1 MTDVTKLCARLGIVA
16 LVTLGTAA
24 CSSVPDWVD
33 PTTWVGGGDD
43 SQTAIPTPDQQ
54 DADAQSETPDLAAIP
69 DKPVAPSTPEQ
80 QQQVAQS
87 LATDRS
93 DAKYSADAL
102 RGGTEPVA
110 APPPPP
116 SAPTASE
123 PETDTKVAS
132 TAEPVQ
138 AAVDSDT
145 PAPAKKRANTGVFG
159 STFDAET
166 EKPAPQDNAD
176 IDTNTGEVTPSSDAT
191 TSAAPPAPTPTASA
205 LPPPQSAPQQVASNT
220 TTAPALSVAP
230 APYVAPTQPTG
241 GMPTAAQINPSD
253 AQLGFQPSS
262 APPLDRNVNQFVAQ
276 PIVAR
281 YDQTAQDAGR
291 HQPHVAASAMMAS
304 AAPTP
309 RMKSSTKAMGGPEMS
324 GAVVANLDAI
334 NQAPAT
340 TQASAYA
347 NTQGLP
353 PSSIVFFP
361 GDGTLL
367 NAEARLRIHATVE
380 QFKRQGGSG
389 FIRIV
394 GHASSRTVNMPVEK
408 HLEVIFNKSQDRANA
423 VAQEMIKDG
432 VPANRVLVEAVGDSQ
447 PVYYESMPKGED
459 GNRRAEIFLQS

>member
-1 MTDVTKLCARLGIVA
+1 M
-16 LVTLGTAA
+16 
-24 CSSVPDWVD
+24 
-33 PTTWVGGGDD
+33 
-43 SQTAIPTPDQQ
+43 PTPDQQ
-54 DADAQSETPDLAAIP
+54 DADAQAETPDLAAIP
-69 DKPVAPSTPEQ
+69 DKPAAPSTQEQ

-110 APPPPP
+110 APPPPA
-116 SAPTASE
+116 APAAPE

-132 TAEPVQ
+132 NAEPVRT
-138 AAVDSDT
+138 AVDNDT
-145 PAPAKKRANTGVFG
+145 PAPKKRANTGVFG

-166 EKPAPQDNAD
+166 AKPAPQDNAD
-176 IDTNTGEVTPSSDAT
+176 IDTDTGEVTPSSDTA
-191 TSAAPPAPTPTASA
+191 TSAAPPPAPTPTASA
-205 LPPPQSAPQQVASNT
+205 LPPPQPAPQQVASNT
-220 TTAPALSVAP
+220 TTAPSPTVAP
-230 APYVAPTQPTG
+230 APAMPTG

-262 APPLDRNVNQFVAQ
+262 APPLDRSVSGFVPQ

-281 YDQTAQDAGR
+281 YDQTAMSASM

-309 RMKSSTKAMGGPEMS
+309 RMKSSAKAMGGPEMS

-334 NQAPAT
+334 NSTPGAA
-340 TQASAYA
+340 QASAYA
-347 NTQGLP
+347 SAQGLP

-380 QFKRQGGSG
+380 QFKRQGGMG

-394 GHASSRTVNMPVEK
+394 GHASSRTANMPVEK